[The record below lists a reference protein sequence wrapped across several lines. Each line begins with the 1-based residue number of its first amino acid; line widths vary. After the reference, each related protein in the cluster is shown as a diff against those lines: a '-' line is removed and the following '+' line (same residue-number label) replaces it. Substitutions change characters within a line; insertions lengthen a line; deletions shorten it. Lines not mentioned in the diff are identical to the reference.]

1 MEINGYK
8 YFAPLSSFKDKHKRI
23 KEGVD
28 FIKIKDYAD
37 TLDDTLS
44 DKIIALL
51 KVDPSMKQELLAE
64 KAKVSLQPLSER

>member
-1 MEINGYK
+1 MRYLELESEYIFPALK
-8 YFAPLSSFKDKHKRI
+8 SALLDRPKVPKDH
-23 KEGVD
+23 
-28 FIKIKDYAD
+28 A
-37 TLDDTLS
+37 DTLS